1 MLFGRSRDDEI
12 QERFERHIGNTVES
26 AELLRELLT
35 NLDRGSEYVTGV
47 VQKLVEMEHVG
58 DRYKAEIHS
67 TVDRSFI
74 TRLHKGDIDKLI
86 HEMDRVVDHIKKVAL
101 YVRAYRL
108 TGSRAEAVEFCG
120 IVVEMTKLLVGVIAG
135 LAKPQVAAIRETVAR
150 IDRLEEEA
158 DLLLY
163 SSLATLFE
171 SEPDAKAVIQWQGLL
186 EMLEEVTD
194 SCHHVTSVAVSIV
207 RKES

>member
-1 MLFGRSRDDEI
+1 MFFGRTRDDDI
-12 QERFERHIGNTVES
+12 QELFDRHIRNSVES
-26 AELLRELLT
+26 AELLQGLLL
-35 NLDRGSEYVTGV
+35 NLDRGDDYVTGV
-47 VQKLVEMEHVG
+47 VQKLVEMEHAG
-58 DRYKAEIHS
+58 DKFKAEIHLA
-67 TVDRSFI
+67 VDKTFI

-101 YVRAYRL
+101 YIRAYRL

-120 IVVEMTKLLVGVIAG
+120 IVIEMTKLLVGVIGG
-135 LAKPQVAAIRETVAR
+135 LAKPQMAAIRETVAR
-150 IDRLEEEA
+150 IDKLEEEA

-171 SEPDAKAVIQWQGLL
+171 SEADAKAVIKWQGLL
-186 EMLEEVTD
+186 EKLEDVTD
-194 SCHHVTSVAVSIV
+194 SCHHVASIAISIA